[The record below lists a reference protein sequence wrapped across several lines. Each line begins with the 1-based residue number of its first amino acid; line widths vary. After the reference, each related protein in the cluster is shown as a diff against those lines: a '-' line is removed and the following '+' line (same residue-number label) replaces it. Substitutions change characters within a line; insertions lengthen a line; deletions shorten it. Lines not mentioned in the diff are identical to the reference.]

1 MKLIIVINAKHAHEM
16 CYSSDQTF
24 LLVDRREELS
34 RYKSRAASDYFGD
47 SFKATAN

>member
-16 CYSSDQTF
+16 CYSSDQNF
-24 LLVDRREELS
+24 LLVNRCKELS
-34 RYKSRAASDYFGD
+34 RYKSRAAYDYFGD